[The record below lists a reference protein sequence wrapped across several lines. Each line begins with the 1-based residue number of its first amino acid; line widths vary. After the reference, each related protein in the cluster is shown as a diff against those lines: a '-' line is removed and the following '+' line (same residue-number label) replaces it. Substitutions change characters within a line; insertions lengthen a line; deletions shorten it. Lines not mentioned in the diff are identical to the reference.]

1 MESASDAGCAALREV
16 ERCLSALPEGTE
28 RAEILTARDELEK
41 RLEEWTKAVEPM
53 PSDLCSRLHELSEE
67 ALDIQRDLTLERRR
81 MHRVPEDFDSGQI
94 EWFRAGM
101 EESVRER
108 PDGWR
113 IVYLHHPLYSTIA
126 NHCERPDIL
135 GVR

>member
-1 MESASDAGCAALREV
+1 SE
-16 ERCLSALPEGTE
+16 
-28 RAEILTARDELEK
+28 
-41 RLEEWTKAVEPM
+41 
-53 PSDLCSRLHELSEE
+53 LCSRLHELSEE

-94 EWFRAGM
+94 EWFRASM

-135 GVR
+135 GVRANLLQMLRQAHLVLSGHSHAFESFRSKDLPYTALVVTGGGGQVTL